1 MTAETKAQ
9 KFRHA
14 IALLRSLQESDL
26 DRAVRFVEALQQQ
39 RGGKQKQRR
48 QRFETKAKQGKEKEK
63 EDA

>member
-48 QRFETKAKQGKEKEK
+48 QRFKKTEAL
-63 EDA
+63 DHD